1 MTLSRALTLFV
12 LMTTPLSAYA
22 HPGHGGLFAGFTHP
36 FIGLDHLAAMFAVGL
51 LASQMVG
58 RTRWAL
64 PGGFV
69 LAALAGA
76 LPGFGGIVLPGL
88 ESAIAASVAVLGGAL
103 VWRRGSA
110 RPVGLG
116 SPAYNTS
123 PCPQPL
129 SREWS
134 GGALVP
140 TALVAAFGLFHG
152 NAHALEA
159 SGNPVGFV
167 AGFVIGTALLHG
179 AGLIVGARVERVGVR
194 AAGVA
199 LAVLGGWLML
209 GTFA

>member
-1 MTLSRALTLFV
+1 MTLSRTFTLFV
-12 LMTTPLSAYA
+12 LMTTPLSAFA
-22 HPGHGGLFAGFTHP
+22 HPGHGGLIAGFEHP
-36 FIGLDHLAAMFAVGL
+36 FTGLDHLAAMFAVGL
-51 LASQMVG
+51 LAAQMAG
-58 RTRWAL
+58 RARWAL

-76 LPGFGGIVLPGL
+76 VLGFGGWALPGQ
-88 ESAIAASVAVLGGAL
+88 ESVIAASVAVLGLAL

-116 SPAYNTS
+116 SPTYEA
-123 PCPQPL
+123 
-129 SREWS
+129 
-134 GGALVP
+134 ALL

-159 SGNPVGFV
+159 SGNPMGFV
-167 AGFVIGTALLHG
+167 AGFLTGTALLHG
-179 AGLIVGARVERVGVR
+179 LGLVVGARVQTLIVR

-209 GTFA
+209 GTLA